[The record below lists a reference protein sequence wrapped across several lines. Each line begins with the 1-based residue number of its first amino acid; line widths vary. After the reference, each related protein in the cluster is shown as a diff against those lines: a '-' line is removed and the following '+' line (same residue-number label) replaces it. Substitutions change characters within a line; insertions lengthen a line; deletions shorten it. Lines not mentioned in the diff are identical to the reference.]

1 MKKYDKEILGDRISV
16 FSVSKNTSNE
26 EVLQLIYKDLSKKL
40 DFIKSLYPFF
50 KRGLVM
56 YDIMFKHFGIEYKPI
71 LAINDSI
78 ERFKDTFEECM
89 NAFDNNIFNVKHD
102 YFGDGEW
109 PIILFDRVHRE
120 ARDEDWI
127 TYTITR

>member
-1 MKKYDKEILGDRISV
+1 MKKYDKEILGDRISI
-16 FSVSKNTSNE
+16 FSVSKDTSNE

-56 YDIMFKHFGIEYKPI
+56 YDIMFKHFGIKLNPI
-71 LAINDSI
+71 LHKDDTL
-78 ERFKDTFEECM
+78 ERFRDTYKECEQAFE
-89 NAFDNNIFNVKHD
+89 DGIFNVD
-102 YFGDGEW
+102 RNYFGGGEW
-109 PIILFDRVHRE
+109 PIILFDRVSQLYK
-120 ARDEDWI
+120 DEDWI

>member
-1 MKKYDKEILGDRISV
+1 MNKYDRVIQGDRISL
-16 FSVSKNTSNE
+16 FSVKKDISNE
-26 EVLQLIYKDLSKKL
+26 EILQMIYKDLSIKL
-40 DFIKSLYPFF
+40 DFVKSLYPHF
-50 KRGLVM
+50 KHGLFM

-89 NAFDNNIFNVKHD
+89 KAFDNGIFNVEHD
-102 YFGDGEW
+102 YFGKGEW

-120 ARDEDWI
+120 TKDEDWI
-127 TYTITR
+127 SYTIAR